1 MAQFDVIIIGG
12 GPGGYTAALHGAKAG
27 LRVALVEQ
35 DLLGGTCL
43 NRGCIPTKALLHT
56 SALYHHAAQGAA
68 LGVNCDGAL
77 GYDMAQMHQYAN
89 GVMDQL
95 RGGIASLLQRGKVTV
110 LSARGFIQDAH
121 TVVVQYA
128 QAEEESIDGASV
140 LEPTPV
146 PEETHTADHIIVAT
160 GSTPLLPPIDGIA
173 DAGGRVHTSDYFLE
187 NPVHVQSLLIVGGG
201 VIGVELAQIY
211 CRLGT
216 KVIILEGMPRLLPNL
231 DKEIG
236 QSIAATL
243 KKQGVEL
250 VLNARVTAFASDDKS
265 ESVTCTYT
273 QKQGEPQQ
281 ATAQR
286 ALVCIGRRANTAG
299 LFGEG
304 VAEAL
309 ALERGFIPTDANG
322 KTAVENIYAI
332 GDVVLGGTQL
342 AHAAEAQGANAICAI
357 LGKAP
362 EKNMAHIPA
371 CVFTSPEIATVGLTA
386 EGAKAQGRA
395 VIAVK
400 KLTSANG
407 RSLVEG
413 AERGFVKLIADADTR
428 ALLGA
433 SLLCTHAGEMVG
445 GLTVAIAAGL
455 TLEQLSSTIFPHPTV
470 SETIVS

>member
-1 MAQFDVIIIGG
+1 MAHFDIIIVGG

-68 LGVNCDGAL
+68 LGVNCNCTL

-110 LSARGFIQDAH
+110 LSARGFIKDAH
-121 TVVVQYA
+121 TVVVQSV
-128 QAEEESIDGASV
+128 QGESIDGASISA
-140 LEPTPV
+140 PTSAQ
-146 PEETHTADHIIVAT
+146 EEHTAEHIIVAT
-160 GSTPLLPPIDGIA
+160 GSAPLLPPIEGI
-173 DAGGRVHTSDYFLE
+173 DNGRVHTSDYFLE
-187 NPVHVQSLLIVGGG
+187 NPVDVERLLIVGGG

-236 QSIAATL
+236 QSIASTL

-250 VLNARVTAFASDDKS
+250 VLNARVTAFATDVES
-265 ESVTCTYT
+265 ESITCTYT

-281 ATAQR
+281 ASAQR

-299 LFGEG
+299 LFGDT
-304 VAEAL
+304 VSEAL
-309 ALERGFIPTDANG
+309 ALERGFIPADANG

-357 LGKAP
+357 MGIAP

-371 CVFTSPEIATVGLTA
+371 CVFTSPEIATVGLSA
-386 EGAKAQGRA
+386 EQAKEQGRA

-428 ALLGA
+428 VLLGA

-455 TLEQLSSTIFPHPTV
+455 TLEQLSSTIFPHPTI
-470 SETIVS
+470 SETMVS

>member
-1 MAQFDVIIIGG
+1 MAHFDLMIVGG

-68 LGVNCDGAL
+68 LGVICNDAPS
-77 GYDMAQMHQYAN
+77 YDMAQMHQYAN

-110 LSARGFIQDAH
+110 ISARGFLQDAH
-121 TVVVQYA
+121 TVMVQC
-128 QAEEESIDGASV
+128 AEG
-140 LEPTPV
+140 EP
-146 PEETHTADHIIVAT
+146 EQHTADHIIVAT
-160 GSTPLLPPIDGIA
+160 GSTPLLPPIDGI
-173 DAGGRVHTSDYFLE
+173 DAARVHTSDYFLE
-187 NPVHVQSLLIVGGG
+187 NPVDAESLLIVGGG

-216 KVIILEGMPRLLPNL
+216 KVTILEGMPRLLPNL

-236 QSIAATL
+236 QSIASTL
-243 KKQGVEL
+243 KKQGVTL
-250 VLNARVTAFASDDKS
+250 VLNARVTAFESDATA
-265 ESVTCTYT
+265 ETVTCTYT
-273 QKQGEPQQ
+273 QKQGAPQQ
-281 ATAQR
+281 ATAQH

-299 LFGEG
+299 LFGDDL
-304 VAEAL
+304 AESL
-309 ALERGFIPTDANG
+309 ALERGFIPADASG
-322 KTAVENIYAI
+322 RTAIENIYAI

-362 EKNMAHIPA
+362 EKDMAHIPA

-386 EGAKAQGRA
+386 EAAKEQGRA
-395 VIAVK
+395 ITTVK

-428 ALLGA
+428 VLLGA
-433 SLLCTHAGEMVG
+433 SLMCTHAGEMVG
-445 GLTVAIAAGL
+445 GLTTAIAAGL
-455 TLEQLSSTIFPHPTV
+455 TLDQLSSTIFPHPTV